1 MPLQPA
7 HNTEPLPA
15 RQRRILV
22 IDDEASFT
30 RLLKINLETT
40 GGYAVHVENNP
51 RRALSAALAFH
62 PDLVLLDVMM
72 HGLDGGD
79 VVTRFNGH
87 DELKLVPVI
96 FLTATVR
103 HEEVRGRA
111 GNFGG
116 QRFIAKPVDLPGL
129 LECLE
134 GFFNDRASP
143 AGESPLGQGH

>member
-1 MPLQPA
+1 M
-7 HNTEPLPA
+7 
-15 RQRRILV
+15 
-22 IDDEASFT
+22 DDEASFT

-40 GGYAVHVENNP
+40 GSYAVHVENDP
-51 RRALSAALAFH
+51 WQALTAALAFR

-72 HGLDGGD
+72 QGLDGGD

-87 DELKLVPVI
+87 DELKQIPVI

-103 HEEVRGRA
+103 HEEVRGHA

-129 LECLE
+129 LEYLE

-143 AGESPLGQGH
+143 AGVSPLGQAH